1 MYEKDSSKTTSTSI
15 ITFFSN
21 SIPEFTMNK
30 KKISLYFV
38 TPVLFSFFVMS
49 FCDLVGIGVDN
60 AISDFRISNT
70 LAQMLPMA
78 VFFWFFAL
86 SVFVGIVQDRIGK
99 RNMVNIGMLVTA
111 AGLLLPYFYYTFPLL
126 LAGFVLLGIGNTILQ
141 VAANPLLIDVVP
153 ANRSSSFLS
162 FSQFVKAIGSMVA
175 PFLAAFFAMSFGDWK
190 IVFLVFGIF
199 SLLSVAWLYFVPIT
213 ETVSKEKKATFGSS
227 FALLRIPFIL
237 LMVLGIFFVVGIDV
251 GINST
256 SGQFLMDKLGMDPEP
271 AKQGRSLYFFG
282 KMLGTFLGA
291 IMLTRLNPG
300 RFLLGS
306 SIFTLVTI
314 LVFIWS
320 PSTVVALPL
329 MFLIGMAASNI
340 FPLIF
345 SIAAAAYPTRT
356 NEISGLMIMAVSGGA
371 FIPWFI
377 GIISDMTSTATGMYV
392 FVACA
397 LYLIFVS
404 VLAVSQQRKPRN
416 Q

>member
-1 MYEKDSSKTTSTSI
+1 
-15 ITFFSN
+15 
-21 SIPEFTMNK
+21 MNQRK
-30 KKISLYFV
+30 LSLYFV

-60 AISDFRISNT
+60 AISDFQISNT
-70 LAQMLPMA
+70 LAQLIPLA

-111 AGLLLPYFYYTFPLL
+111 AGLLLPYFYYSFPLL

-153 ANRSSSFLS
+153 GNRSSSFLS
-162 FSQFVKAIGSMVA
+162 FAQFVKAIGSMVA
-175 PFLAAFFAMSFGDWK
+175 PFLAAFFAMTFGDWK
-190 IVFLVFGIF
+190 IIFLVFGVF
-199 SLLSVAWLYFVPIT
+199 SLLSVVWLYFVPIT
-213 ETVSKEKKATFGSS
+213 ESVSTEKKATFGSS

-300 RFLLGS
+300 RFLLAS
-306 SIFTLVTI
+306 SIFTLITI
-314 LVFIWS
+314 VVFILS
-320 PSTVVALPL
+320 STSAVALTL
-329 MFLIGMAASNI
+329 MFLIGMAAANI

-345 SIAAAAYPTRT
+345 SITAATYPTRT

-371 FIPWFI
+371 FIPPLI
-377 GIISDMTSTATGMYV
+377 GKITDLTSIATGMYV

-397 LYLIFVS
+397 VYLIFVS
-404 VLAVSQQRKPRN
+404 VIAISQHKKN
-416 Q
+416 QGT